1 VAKGQLSALVVLRP
15 KDGRRLT
22 GSEAITSET
31 VDRYRPSPEGASRAA
46 AYFRDAGFE
55 VSELGGISFSIT
67 GHRSLFEER
76 FGERLEPRREGGVD
90 SVRTEGGRLELPL
103 DRLPPE
109 VAGHVQAVTFT
120 PPPDFGPGNP

>member
-1 VAKGQLSALVVLRP
+1 MAQGRLSALVVLRP
-15 KDGRRLT
+15 KDGRSLT
-22 GSEAITSET
+22 GTEAITSDT

-46 AYFRDAGFE
+46 GYFRDAGFE
-55 VSELGGISFSIT
+55 VSEVGGISFSIT
-67 GHRSLFEER
+67 GPRSLFEER

-90 SVRTEGGRLELPL
+90 SVRTEGGSLELSL
-103 DRLPPE
+103 DRLPPD